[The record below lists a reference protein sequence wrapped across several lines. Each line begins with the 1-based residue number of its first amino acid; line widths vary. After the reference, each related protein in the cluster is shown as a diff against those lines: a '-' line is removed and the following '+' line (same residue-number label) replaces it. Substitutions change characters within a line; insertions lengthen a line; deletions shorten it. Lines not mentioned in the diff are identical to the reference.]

1 MLATIRHPKE
11 HKKHSLELKKK
22 KNQIHEGVVTDI
34 KIDNFNYLCF
44 NFAFCING

>member
-1 MLATIRHPKE
+1 MLAIIRHQKE

-22 KNQIHEGVVTDI
+22 KQIHEGVVTDI

-44 NFAFCING
+44 NTAFCING